1 MGAPGIDIVAT
12 RWPVKIAKPKAPGGM
27 PDTADVIYGIHRC
40 THGHGDELPDGFELL
55 PDVAGPHR
63 LTRMQ
68 VERGKVRLS
77 DRVIFAL
84 LAVTIA
90 ASENIG
96 QKVPPTYH
104 LTFAGEPLMIND
116 WWGRTDDLV
125 LLLGREKMPSVK
137 LDFTDWMTVAK

>member
-1 MGAPGIDIVAT
+1 
-12 RWPVKIAKPKAPGGM
+12 
-27 PDTADVIYGIHRC
+27 
-40 THGHGDELPDGFELL
+40 
-55 PDVAGPHR
+55 
-63 LTRMQ
+63 MQ